1 MIDQSDGSV
10 RSGGEAA
17 VVLLVDDQAI
27 VGHAVRQML
36 AQESDIQFHFCQE
49 PLKAVAKAN
58 EIRPT
63 VILQDLVMPEIDGL
77 TLLKFFRANAATRE
91 TPMIVLSSKEEPA
104 TKAQAFALGA
114 NDYIVKLP
122 DRVELVA
129 RIRHHSRGYQARIER
144 DDAFARLAELN
155 RDLERKVAERSAEL
169 VNGRDTL
176 IFGLAKLAESRDDET
191 GKHLERICAYVEI
204 LGSELLARG
213 VAEVTENW
221 VHTVTKTAALHD
233 IGKVGTPDAVL
244 RKPGRLTDDE
254 RKIIQKHP
262 CIGGDA
268 LLAIKGRWG
277 ENPFL
282 NAATE
287 IALCHHEKW
296 DGSGYPYGLRGDNI
310 PLSARVVALADVYDA
325 LTSPRVYK
333 PAMTHADAVAVIQA
347 GTGTH
352 FDPQVVAAFDATAD
366 RFANIAAENR

>member
-1 MIDQSDGSV
+1 MANEPDKPTRPQGESV
-10 RSGGEAA
+10 

-27 VGHAVRQML
+27 IGHAVRQML
-36 AQESDIQFHFCQE
+36 APEPDIQFHFCQD
-49 PLKAVAKAN
+49 PLKALEMAN
-58 EIRPT
+58 AIKPT
-63 VILQDLVMPEIDGL
+63 VILQDLVMPDIDGL
-77 TLLKFFRANAATRE
+77 TLLKYFRANPATRE
-91 TPMIVLSSKEEPA
+91 VPMIVLSSKEEPT

-114 NDYIVKLP
+114 SDYLVKLP
-122 DRVELVA
+122 DRIELVA
-129 RIRHHSRGYQARIER
+129 RIRHHSRGYRAQLER

-169 VNGRDTL
+169 VHGRDTL

-191 GKHLERICAYVEI
+191 GKHLERICAYVEL
-204 LGSELLARG
+204 LGRELLARG
-213 VAEVTENW
+213 AAEVTEMW
-221 VHTVTKTAALHD
+221 VSTVAKTAALHD

-244 RKPGRLTDDE
+244 RKPGSLTPDE

-262 CIGGDA
+262 CVGGDA

-296 DGSGYPYGLRGDNI
+296 DGSGYPYGLRGADI

-333 PAMTHADAVAVIQA
+333 PAMSHQEAVAIIS
-347 GTGTH
+347 TGSGSH
-352 FDPQVVAAFDATAD
+352 FDPQVVAAFEATAE
-366 RFANIAAENR
+366 RFAAVAAENR